1 MINVWLPGNHKCVS
15 YDYPEAKHDP
25 CSITGIWRLTVAAK
39 MLETVA
45 VDPWQALGLKKLKS
59 KIKID
64 VNLVF

>member
-1 MINVWLPGNHKCVS
+1 
-15 YDYPEAKHDP
+15 
-25 CSITGIWRLTVAAK
+25 

-64 VNLVF
+64 VNLVFLVLKSVLISSVISLDDIIG